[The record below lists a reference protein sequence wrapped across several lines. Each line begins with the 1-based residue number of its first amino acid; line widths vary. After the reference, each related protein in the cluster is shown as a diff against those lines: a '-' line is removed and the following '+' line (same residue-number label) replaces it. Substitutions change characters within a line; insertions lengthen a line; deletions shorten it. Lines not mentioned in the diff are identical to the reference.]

1 MQDEHLRKNMLK
13 DLDIAIKVKRQNTK
27 LNIMPLFRR
36 ANTPHLCAWWEYV
49 KRPPPLLS

>member
-13 DLDIAIKVKRQNTK
+13 DLDIAIKVKRQKKK
-27 LNIMPLFRR
+27 LNIMAFFRL
-36 ANTPHLCAWWEYV
+36 ANTPHSCAWWEYV